1 MPPTASTAHPDPA
14 GGIPGTARPD
24 PNPDPAGGI
33 PGAPV
38 AGATVRVRFFA
49 AARAAAGTEAE
60 ILALPTG
67 DGASCTRG
75 EVEALLVRGHS
86 QPVPGQPP
94 LGQVL
99 ARSSFL
105 LDGVACPD
113 PGTEIPAGAV
123 LDVLPP
129 FSGG

>member
-1 MPPTASTAHPDPA
+1 ML
-14 GGIPGTARPD
+14 
-24 PNPDPAGGI
+24 
-33 PGAPV
+33 
-38 AGATVRVRFFA
+38 VRYFA

-60 ILALPTG
+60 TVPLTAPTR
-67 DGASCTRG
+67 TRR
-75 EVEALLVRGHS
+75 EVEALLVARHR
-86 QPVPGQPP
+86 QPEPGRPP
-94 LGQVL
+94 LAQVL

-113 PGTEIPAGAV
+113 PDTTVPDGAV

>member
-1 MPPTASTAHPDPA
+1 ML
-14 GGIPGTARPD
+14 
-24 PNPDPAGGI
+24 
-33 PGAPV
+33 
-38 AGATVRVRFFA
+38 VRYFA

-60 ILALPTG
+60 TVPLDRPARP
-67 DGASCTRG
+67 RR
-75 EVEALLVRGHS
+75 EVEELLARRHP
-86 QPVPGQPP
+86 QPPPGQPP
-94 LGQVL
+94 LAEVL

-113 PGTEIPAGAV
+113 PDAEVPDEAT

>member
-1 MPPTASTAHPDPA
+1 
-14 GGIPGTARPD
+14 
-24 PNPDPAGGI
+24 
-33 PGAPV
+33 V
-38 AGATVRVRFFA
+38 LVRYFA

-60 ILALPTG
+60 TVPLDAPALP
-67 DGASCTRG
+67 RR
-75 EVEALLVRGHS
+75 EVEGLLAARHP
-86 QPVPGQPP
+86 QPPAGQPP
-94 LGQVL
+94 LAEVL

-113 PGTEIPAGAV
+113 PDTTVPDGAV

>member
-1 MPPTASTAHPDPA
+1 MTGSPTESSPTAAE
-14 GGIPGTARPD
+14 GT
-24 PNPDPAGGI
+24 G
-33 PGAPV
+33 
-38 AGATVRVRFFA
+38 VRVRFFA
-49 AARAAAGTEAE
+49 AARAAAGTETE
-60 ILALPTG
+60 TVDL
-67 DGASCTRG
+67 DGPATRR
-75 EVEALLVRGHS
+75 EVEALLAQRHPH
-86 QPVPGQPP
+86 PVPGQPP

-113 PGTEIPAGAV
+113 PAAGIPAGSV

>member
-1 MPPTASTAHPDPA
+1 ML
-14 GGIPGTARPD
+14 IRY
-24 PNPDPAGGI
+24 
-33 PGAPV
+33 
-38 AGATVRVRFFA
+38 FA

-60 ILALPTG
+60 TLAVPA
-67 DGASCTRG
+67 DRPCTRRD
-75 EVEALLVRGHS
+75 VEALLVRAHP
-86 QPVPGQPP
+86 QPPPGQPP
-94 LGQVL
+94 LAEVL

-113 PGTEIPAGAV
+113 PAAPVPAGAV

>member
-1 MPPTASTAHPDPA
+1 MTETTSSTAA
-14 GGIPGTARPD
+14 GTA
-24 PNPDPAGGI
+24 AG
-33 PGAPV
+33 
-38 AGATVRVRFFA
+38 TVRVRLFA
-49 AARAAAGTEAE
+49 AARAAAGTGAE
-60 ILALPTG
+60 VLPL
-67 DGASCTRG
+67 DGSTVRRG
-75 EVEALLVRGHS
+75 VEPLLVERHPE
-86 QPVPGQPP
+86 PVPGQPP

-113 PGTEIPAGAV
+113 PEARVATGTV

>member
-1 MPPTASTAHPDPA
+1 M
-14 GGIPGTARPD
+14 RY
-24 PNPDPAGGI
+24 
-33 PGAPV
+33 
-38 AGATVRVRFFA
+38 FA

-60 ILALPTG
+60 TVDL
-67 DGASCTRG
+67 DGPATRRA
-75 EVEALLVRGHS
+75 VEALLVRRHP

-94 LGQVL
+94 LAQVL

-113 PGTEIPAGAV
+113 PEAELPAGAV